1 MREWRKLHYSIIT
14 SDRLSKVSDS
24 AKWLFALLVVAQDD
38 EGKYPW
44 TPPRINALTAGTD
57 WDRLAT
63 ESALTQLR
71 VAGVSEL
78 RDGYVWLHNGVEYNG
93 TPHNSKSRPKL
104 YPPVSEL
111 TTESQPSRERV
122 ATESG
127 ATPRGEER
135 RGDKS
140 RVEREETP
148 ASEEAVSLSEPENQ
162 STWPEWFSLGHGLK
176 GWVISLDTADA
187 WRITGGY
194 SNEYCLDQVYKV
206 RGWWTKKHEKD
217 GRNPYSTFQQACRE
231 NWAKSPPEGGANNGI
246 HPTSPGL
253 AALAKYGSSNPV
265 T

>member
-1 MREWRKLHYSIIT
+1 MREWRKVHRSLT
-14 SDRLSKVSDS
+14 SSERIAQVSYP
-24 AKWLFALLVVAQDD
+24 ARWLYTLLLVNQDD
-38 EGKYPW
+38 EGSYPW
-44 TPPRINALTAGTD
+44 T
-57 WDRLAT
+57 AT
-63 ESALTQLR
+63 MIRSITVTTEWTVIEASTYLEELKSQGLVDQQAHR
-71 VAGVSEL
+71 VAI
-78 RDGYVWLHNGVEYNG
+78 RRGVEFNG
-93 TPHNSKSRPKL
+93 NPKSNSRKPL
-104 YPPVSEL
+104 VYPESDISP
-111 TTESQPSRERV
+111 TTVGLESDISP
-122 ATESG
+122 A
-127 ATPRGEER
+127 RGEEKER
-135 RGDKS
+135 R
-140 RVEREETP
+140 ERLEEDETA
-148 ASEEAVSLSEPENQ
+148 ASSEAASLSEPENQ